1 MENNIKVRV
10 LALKNQLLGLSS
22 SKLIEIYK
30 DDNLF
35 LDFLT
40 TLIYMLENEN
50 QFLYMSD
57 EFFDNI
63 YSIIGEKRF
72 DFKDKETIDKI
83 NNIISKLNHMKQIP
97 EKEKSKELN
106 DYINTQIK
114 KRKIN
119 YEINY
124 DDFLDYQ
131 LYDFCIYSIL
141 SGKMDAEL
149 PADSFYSSINYL
161 LEYIP
166 EYFDN
171 KEVLN
176 NSKYILSMIK
186 EAINNSKISKHSKRS
201 EVKIYTKLEKR
212 LNKIELKEE

>member
-1 MENNIKVRV
+1 MIKYLKELKYMENNIKVRV

-106 DYINTQIK
+106 DYINNQIK

-131 LYDFCIYSIL
+131 LYDFCIYSI
-141 SGKMDAEL
+141 
-149 PADSFYSSINYL
+149 
-161 LEYIP
+161 
-166 EYFDN
+166 
-171 KEVLN
+171 
-176 NSKYILSMIK
+176 
-186 EAINNSKISKHSKRS
+186 
-201 EVKIYTKLEKR
+201 
-212 LNKIELKEE
+212 